1 MAFVKEEISERD
13 LNLFNSWRLRDY
25 KGNVITA
32 SKKDCWWWIADK
44 ESDIYLV
51 NLFGDRL
58 SYIPYTYAFIWRQ
71 NIITLEKELLV
82 RNAELIK
89 YKLKNIKMSM
99 NLKDKK
105 NEILEDLKAAFIENS
120 TNRRLVGRNK
130 KIEVIIEEPI
140 HFYPTELK

>member
-32 SKKDCWWWIADK
+32 SKKGCWWWIADK
-44 ESDIYLV
+44 ESDIYLI

-58 SYIPYTYAFIWRQ
+58 RYIPDTYAFIWRQ
-71 NIITLEKELLV
+71 NIITLEKEILV
-82 RNAELIK
+82 RNDKLIE
-89 YKLKNIKMSM
+89 YKLKNIKMPM

-105 NEILEDLKAAFIENS
+105 NEIIEDLKAAFIENS
-120 TNRRLVGRNK
+120 TNRRLVGWNK
-130 KIEVIIEEPI
+130 KIEIVIEEPI
-140 HFYPTELK
+140 NFYSTEVK